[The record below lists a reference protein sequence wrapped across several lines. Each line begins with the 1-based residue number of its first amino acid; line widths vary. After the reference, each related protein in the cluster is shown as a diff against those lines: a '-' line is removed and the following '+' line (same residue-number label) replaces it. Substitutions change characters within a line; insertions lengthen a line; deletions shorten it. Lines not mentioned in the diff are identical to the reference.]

1 MDLPLKIHETIR
13 VHGKDFSLEK
23 ETLAVEAPL
32 TIAVN
37 DEETVTLRTPGHDR
51 ELCLGFL
58 YTEGVIAQMD
68 DVLSFTQPSANRIET
83 KVAGHTPLQPR
94 VAVSSCGLCGS
105 ARLAIPELLAHGSVY
120 DDTAVEMDLVKSLP
134 ERMAPLQTLFIQ
146 TGATHAAALF
156 DPDGQCIAL
165 YEDIGR
171 HNALDKLL
179 GFALQNHLLPFSGI
193 LCLSGRAGFELISKA
208 AMAGIP
214 IVCSVSAPSAL
225 AVELAES
232 FNITLIGFLRGQNA
246 NIYCGKQRIRF

>member
-58 YTEGVIAQMD
+58 YAEGIITQMD

-146 TGATHAAALF
+146 TGRRTRPHCLTQM
-156 DPDGQCIAL
+156 G
-165 YEDIGR
+165 
-171 HNALDKLL
+171 NAS
-179 GFALQNHLLPFSGI
+179 PSMRI
-193 LCLSGRAGFELISKA
+193 LVDTMLWTNC
-208 AMAGIP
+208 
-214 IVCSVSAPSAL
+214 
-225 AVELAES
+225 
-232 FNITLIGFLRGQNA
+232 
-246 NIYCGKQRIRF
+246 